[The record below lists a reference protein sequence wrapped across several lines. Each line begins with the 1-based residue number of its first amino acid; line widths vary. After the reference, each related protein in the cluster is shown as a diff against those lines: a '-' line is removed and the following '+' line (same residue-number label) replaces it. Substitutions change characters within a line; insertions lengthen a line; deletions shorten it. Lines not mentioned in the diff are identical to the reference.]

1 MNRKKI
7 LQSILVLG
15 CICIAAFTVSCQD
28 EENETK
34 QNEET
39 LSKTA
44 PLTGLF
50 ERVAMNATA
59 DDNIIDSTSC
69 FSVKLPVSLIVNSQA
84 VTINT
89 ENDYHLVND
98 IFEVTDADHDYVD
111 FVFPITIVYPD
122 YREVVVQNETQFNAL
137 RDDCQE
143 PEPGER
149 NIACVSIHYPI
160 RVFGYNSNFQLAH
173 TYTIHNDLE
182 FFLLLFNLGNNE
194 FYAVDY
200 PITITNRNGIEV
212 TIRNN
217 IEMLGAIQDCV
228 DNICPN
234 PNILTN
240 DLIIYMPFANEVRD
254 LVSRDLAVPA
264 AAPTF
269 VTDRSGNVNSA
280 ISFTRTNFLTLN
292 TTTARNIEVGNSV
305 TVSLWFRMQNTEA
318 GDFERMFEKSNGSMP
333 YPTTFGVGVYDGNT
347 PLVFWPQGGLWDMS
361 WNVDQ
366 NLWNDT
372 TNWHHLVV
380 TVQHDTPNNIDHV
393 KMYRDGVLRNS
404 EDVSNIFLNTQAL
417 DYIIGKN
424 FEGYLDD
431 LRVYKKVLTPQQVT
445 TLFQLEGDTNT
456 CFEN

>member
-1 MNRKKI
+1 
-7 LQSILVLG
+7 V
-15 CICIAAFTVSCQD
+15 
-28 EENETK
+28 
-34 QNEET
+34 
-39 LSKTA
+39 
-44 PLTGLF
+44 
-50 ERVAMNATA
+50 
-59 DDNIIDSTSC
+59 
-69 FSVKLPVSLIVNSQA
+69 
-84 VTINT
+84 
-89 ENDYHLVND
+89 
-98 IFEVTDADHDYVD
+98 
-111 FVFPITIVYPD
+111 
-122 YREVVVQNETQFNAL
+122 
-137 RDDCQE
+137 
-143 PEPGER
+143 
-149 NIACVSIHYPI
+149 
-160 RVFGYNSNFQLAH
+160 
-173 TYTIHNDLE
+173 
-182 FFLLLFNLGNNE
+182 
-194 FYAVDY
+194 
-200 PITITNRNGIEV
+200 
-212 TIRNN
+212 
-217 IEMLGAIQDCV
+217 
-228 DNICPN
+228 
-234 PNILTN
+234 
-240 DLIIYMPFANEVRD
+240 
-254 LVSRDLAVPA
+254 AVPG

-269 VTDRSGNVNSA
+269 VTDRSGNANSA

>member
-1 MNRKKI
+1 MDMKKI
-7 LQSILVLG
+7 LRLFLIAG
-15 CICIAAFTVSCQD
+15 CIATFAVSCQD
-28 EENETK
+28 EENETH

-44 PLTGLF
+44 PLTGLL
-50 ERVAMNATA
+50 ERVTMNTTT
-59 DDNIIDSTSC
+59 DDNIIDSTDC
-69 FSVKLPVSLIVNSQA
+69 FSVKLPVNLIVNSQA

-89 ENDYHLVND
+89 ENDYHLVSD
-98 IFEVTDADHDYVD
+98 IFEATDADHDYVD
-111 FVFPITIVYPD
+111 FVFPIRIVYPN
-122 YREVVVQNETQFNAL
+122 YTEVVVQNETQFNAL
-137 RDDCQE
+137 RDECEQ
-143 PEPGER
+143 PEPGQE
-149 NIACVSIHYPI
+149 NIPCVSIHYPI

-173 TYTIHNDLE
+173 TYTIHSDLE
-182 FFLLLFNLGNNE
+182 FFLLLFNLNNNE

-200 PITITNRNGIEV
+200 PITITNRNGNQV

-228 DNICPN
+228 DNLCPN
-234 PNILTN
+234 PNILT
-240 DLIIYMPFANEVRD
+240 DGLIIYMPFANETRD
-254 LVSRDLAVPA
+254 LVSMDLATPA
-264 AAPTF
+264 APSVF
-269 VTDRSGNVNSA
+269 VTDRSGNASSA

-318 GDFERMFEKSNGSMP
+318 GDYERMFEKSNGSMP
-333 YPTTFGVGVYDGNT
+333 YPATFGVGVYDGNT

-361 WNVDQ
+361 WNTDQ
-366 NLWNDT
+366 NLWNDV

-380 TVQHDTPNNIDHV
+380 TVQHDVPNNIDHV

-404 EDVSNIFLNTQAL
+404 EDVPNIFLNAQVF

-445 TLFQLEGDTNT
+445 TLYQLQGDNNT